1 MNNFKKIKFFFV
13 RFSIKEQM
21 LFVKRLSFLINA
33 EVPIVE
39 SLGVL
44 RAQTKSKEKAAILD
58 QVIADV
64 SSGQFL
70 STSLQ
75 KHTRVFSDFFINLIR
90 VGESSGTLG
99 VSLSYVA
106 DELKKKQ
113 ALKMKVIGALLYP
126 ACVAVGTAGV
136 TILLIM
142 YIFPKILPVFT
153 SLQIA
158 LPLSTRILVWVSNFL
173 SNFGLLLLL
182 LGVAAIAAFFFAQ
195 QKWQQVR
202 WRVATGVLG
211 IPLVK
216 NLVCSYNV
224 TNFCRTLGLLLLSG
238 MRLSEALLVTAD
250 VTKNVVYKRMCL
262 QLAQSIQR
270 GESVS
275 QGLVRYHKIFPDMAR
290 HIIAIGERTGTLA
303 SSLAYVSDMQ
313 ESEVDEQTKQ
323 LSSAVEPVLMVM
335 MGLVVGFVAIAVI
348 TPMYEITSRLTP
360 R

>member
-1 MNNFKKIKFFFV
+1 MNNFKKIRFFLV
-13 RFSIKEQM
+13 RFSIKEQT

-44 RAQTKSKEKAAILD
+44 RAQTKSKEKAAVLD
-58 QVIADV
+58 QVIVDV
-64 SSGQFL
+64 SNGQLL

-75 KHTRVFSDFFINLIR
+75 KHKRVFSDFVINLIR

-99 VSLSYVA
+99 VSLSYLA

-113 ALKMKVIGALLYP
+113 ALKTKVIGALLYP
-126 ACVAVGTAGV
+126 ACIAVGTVGV
-136 TILLIM
+136 TVLLIM

-158 LPLSTRILVWVSNFL
+158 LPLSTRILVGLSSFL

-182 LGVAAIAAFFFAQ
+182 LVVVAVVAFFFAQ
-195 QKWQQVR
+195 EKWEQVR
-202 WRVATGVLG
+202 WRAATIVLA

-216 NLVCSYNV
+216 TLVCSYNV
-224 TNFCRTLGLLLLSG
+224 TNFCRTLGLLLRSG
-238 MRLSEALLVTAD
+238 MRLSEALVVTAG
-250 VTKNVVYKRMCL
+250 VTKNVVYKYMCL
-262 QLAQSIQR
+262 QLSQSVQR

-275 QGLVRYHKIFPDMAR
+275 QSLVRYHKIFPDIAR
-290 HIIAIGERTGTLA
+290 HLIAIGERTGTLA
-303 SSLAYVSDMQ
+303 VSLVYVSDIH
-313 ESEVDEQTKQ
+313 ESDVDEQTKH
-323 LSSAVEPVLMVM
+323 LSSAVEPILMVV
-335 MGLVVGFVAIAVI
+335 MGLVVGFVAVAVI